1 MTHGLP
7 EADPWRI
14 STKSGESV
22 TAEGKWKNLIYL
34 SVPARC
40 GRFLDRRN
48 QNRDREQAV
57 KALRD
62 SNKGKSLENI
72 SLEVPEADPWRIG
85 TKEAGDGFGESV
97 RRVPGGLA
105 PASGDGSASEESY
118 LFIGSGPLEGIL
130 MEIINCSIN

>member
-1 MTHGLP
+1 MK
-7 EADPWRI
+7 D
-14 STKSGESV
+14 
-22 TAEGKWKNLIYL
+22 LIYL

-72 SLEVPEADPWRIG
+72 SLEVPEADPWRIDTG
-85 TKEAGDGFGESV
+85 EAGDGFGELTQGRPV
-97 RRVPGGLA
+97 TNP
-105 PASGDGSASEESY
+105 E
-118 LFIGSGPLEGIL
+118 
-130 MEIINCSIN
+130 N